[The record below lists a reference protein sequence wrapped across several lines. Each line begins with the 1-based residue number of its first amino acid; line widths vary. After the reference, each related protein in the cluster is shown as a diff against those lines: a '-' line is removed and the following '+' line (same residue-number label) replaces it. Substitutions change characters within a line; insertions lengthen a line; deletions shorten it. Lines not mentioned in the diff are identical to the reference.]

1 MSDGFIVILGYR
13 IRPAL
18 VALIL
23 YEIAM
28 IGFFLLK
35 KCSIG
40 YVDSGKWIRKRRT
53 LLYICLA
60 VLFLWLQ
67 FFNQINETS
76 AEAWFFKVM
85 ERYLKAENFL
95 ALVLIFLTVFGVTF
109 EGNVHQYFEI
119 ILKLARVFSVL
130 FIYGNFLT
138 GLCAYSI
145 PNILLLIIMWIILIA
160 SANCT
165 IIEKNENRTNKQS
178 SYSPKEKYEE
188 LSPNLKN
195 VAKRL
200 LNTIESETSSTYSIC
215 LAGDWGIGKTSI
227 MQGVEQKLKEK
238 IANREQKNGCTQK
251 DGSVIR
257 YEFIHIN
264 ALELDTADSLF
275 LYLFSR
281 IKQILRE
288 QGMYVGVGSTY
299 RKFIGSAIDTI
310 THSSLSLLL
319 EGEIFERNEDYRVQ
333 KKKLSDLI
341 AKAMHSGRI
350 IVVVDDIERCEQKK
364 IREYLFFVKEIASM
378 ERCISVFVTDYSRL
392 VKQIKESDEN
402 THVFLDKFFN
412 YTVHVTSSA
421 VEDVMVQM
429 QKELN
434 QVTAETNIP
443 YLREANIK
451 STLEQFQKKLNSMV
465 QNSSTK
471 DQDIEVEND
480 SNQGEREKK
489 EAPEKEKTTDLK
501 NDTNN
506 SQEEQNNRV
515 RSEVEQRIRLL
526 KKTLIRFQNDTN
538 NTRTIVHICEKMMP
552 YYRVLIE
559 QYQDGHNKRS
569 VSVQQIENYSKQIH
583 LNDIVF
589 FLAYVECCMPLEF
602 GLLAKSCEEY
612 IFNQGKS
619 EEYTKERLEVLVMA
633 QGLLFKGETIVW
645 KRESDIHT
653 DKAVKFVSVLINQ
666 PEKLVEIVDWY
677 ETKIKK
683 EKDLLLRKE
692 FDKINLNWSDLM
704 KSLVQEQKFDFEQE
718 KEEYEQI
725 ISKLI
730 EYLKFKLGNH
740 QITAKEIIES
750 MMLQFQYGFFVSR
763 LGFMKKMEGLI
774 ENYQEEFPL
783 RDQLH
788 GEVTTFK
795 VNYIWAWFSYYI
807 RLVEFVS
814 IDNVDWEENIDSW
827 IYEYL
832 GDDVD
837 TEDFIEKVIDKIQE
851 TAGLECTENTDAMC
865 RLDALT
871 VYLTEKCDSSKTYP
885 EVKYNLSYINCA
897 VEEIKSWIK
906 IENIIIKG
914 PLEPIRQERNFSN
927 IEWYISHFKGRDLRD
942 YETRILFDKFMRFLS
957 SCELKNTE
965 KNRKEI
971 QEVHKVLSK
980 YIQQNQLSNTTY
992 RKIVCDLEK
1001 RMTTNHEAEM

>member
-23 YEIAM
+23 YGIAM

-76 AEAWFFKVM
+76 AEAWLFKVM

-95 ALVLIFLTVFGVTF
+95 ALVLVFLTVFGVTF

-165 IIEKNENRTNKQS
+165 IIEKNENRANKQS

-402 THVFLDKFFN
+402 PHVFLDKFFN

-421 VEDVMVQM
+421 VEDVITQM
-429 QKELN
+429 QVELN
-434 QVTAETNIP
+434 QVTAETNIQ

-451 STLEQFQKKLNSMV
+451 STLEQFQKNLNSMV
-465 QNSSTK
+465 QSISSNE
-471 DQDIEVEND
+471 QDSGVKND
-480 SNQGEREKK
+480 GNHGKSEK
-489 EAPEKEKTTDLK
+489 EAMATKEALVKF
-501 NDTNN
+501 
-506 SQEEQNNRV
+506 QNN
-515 RSEVEQRIRLL
+515 
-526 KKTLIRFQNDTN
+526 TT
-538 NTRTIVHICEKMMP
+538 NTRTIVHICRKLVQ
-552 YYRVLIE
+552 YYRVLRD
-559 QYQDGHNKRS
+559 QYRDRNEKAGASNK
-569 VSVQQIENYSKQIH
+569 QIESYVKQIQ
-583 LNDIVF
+583 LNNIIF

-602 GLLAKSCEEY
+602 GLLAKSCEDY
-612 IFNQGKS
+612 IFDHRRT
-619 EEYTKERLEVLVMA
+619 EEYTEERLEVLVMSR
-633 QGLLFKGETIVW
+633 GLLFKNETLFGEKVG
-645 KRESDIHT
+645 DIHT
-653 DKAVKFVSVLINQ
+653 DKAVEFVSILINQ
-666 PEKLVEIVDWY
+666 PENLLEIVDWY

-683 EKDLLLRKE
+683 AKDLLLAKKFSE
-692 FDKINLNWSDLM
+692 INLDWSELM
-704 KSLVQEQKFDFEQE
+704 KRLLQEQYLDFGEAKSE
-718 KEEYEQI
+718 DKQI
-725 ISKLI
+725 ISGLI
-730 EYLKFKLGNH
+730 EYLKFKLSNN
-740 QITAKEIIES
+740 QITSRDLLEA
-750 MMLQFQYGFFVSR
+750 MMEKHSQKFFVSR
-763 LGFMKKMEGLI
+763 AGFMQEMEELI
-774 ENYQEEFPL
+774 EEYPVVIPMT
-783 RDQLH
+783 DKLH
-788 GEVTTFK
+788 RELGTFK
-795 VNYIWAWFSYYI
+795 ANYIWEWFTYYI
-807 RLVEFVS
+807 RLVEYVSEEEVIWTDS
-814 IDNVDWEENIDSW
+814 IDYW
-827 IYEYL
+827 IHKYF
-832 GDDVD
+832 G
-837 TEDFIEKVIDKIQE
+837 EDFDTGNFIKKAIEKVSTGANLYCIKGEGAID
-851 TAGLECTENTDAMC
+851 
-865 RLDALT
+865 RLRDLT
-871 VYLTEKCDSSKTYP
+871 NYLCEKCCGSELYP
-885 EVKYNLSYINCA
+885 EIKYNLSYIKCA
-897 VEEIKSWIK
+897 PDEISSWIE
-906 IENIIIKG
+906 IENTLTKETIRPESDFSDIKQSI
-914 PLEPIRQERNFSN
+914 LYFEHQDINNYEMSSLFSN
-927 IEWYISHFKGRDLRD
+927 FIRSLEN
-942 YETRILFDKFMRFLS
+942 
-957 SCELKNTE
+957 CELEDTNE
-965 KNRKEI
+965 NRKI
-971 QEVHKVLSK
+971 IRSIHSVLSR
-980 YIQQNQLSNTTY
+980 YLQQHQMNYTKY

-1001 RMTTNHEAEM
+1001 RMTTNYEAEM

>member
-23 YEIAM
+23 YGIAM

-76 AEAWFFKVM
+76 AEAWLFKVM
-85 ERYLKAENFL
+85 DRYLKAENFL
-95 ALVLIFLTVFGVTF
+95 ALVLVFLTVFGVTF

-251 DGSVIR
+251 DDSVIR

-421 VEDVMVQM
+421 VEDVMAQM
-429 QKELN
+429 QMELN
-434 QVTAETNIP
+434 QVTAETNIQ

-465 QNSSTK
+465 QSISSNE
-471 DQDIEVEND
+471 QDSGVKND
-480 SNQGEREKK
+480 GNHGKREKEALATK
-489 EAPEKEKTTDLK
+489 EALVKF
-501 NDTNN
+501 
-506 SQEEQNNRV
+506 QNN
-515 RSEVEQRIRLL
+515 
-526 KKTLIRFQNDTN
+526 TT
-538 NTRTIVHICEKMMP
+538 NTRTIVHICRKLVQ
-552 YYRVLIE
+552 YYRVLRD
-559 QYQDGHNKRS
+559 QYRDRNDKLGASNK
-569 VSVQQIENYSKQIH
+569 QIESYVKQIQ
-583 LNDIVF
+583 LNNIIF

-602 GLLAKSCEEY
+602 GLLAKSCEDY
-612 IFNQGKS
+612 IFDHRRT
-619 EEYTKERLEVLVMA
+619 EEYTEERLEVLVMSR
-633 QGLLFKGETIVW
+633 GLLFKNETLFGEKTG
-645 KRESDIHT
+645 DIHT
-653 DKAVKFVSVLINQ
+653 EKAVEFVSILINQ
-666 PEKLVEIVDWY
+666 PENLLEIVDWY

-683 EKDLLLRKE
+683 AKDLLLAKKFSE
-692 FDKINLNWSDLM
+692 INLDWSELM
-704 KSLVQEQKFDFEQE
+704 KRLFQEQYLDFGEAKSE
-718 KEEYEQI
+718 DKQI
-725 ISKLI
+725 ISGLI
-730 EYLKFKLGNH
+730 EYLKFKLSNN
-740 QITAKEIIES
+740 QITSRDLLEV
-750 MMLQFQYGFFVSR
+750 MMEKHSQKFFVSR
-763 LGFMKKMEGLI
+763 AGFMQEMEELI
-774 ENYQEEFPL
+774 EEYPVVIPMT
-783 RDQLH
+783 DKLH
-788 GEVTTFK
+788 RELGTFK
-795 VNYIWAWFSYYI
+795 ANYIWEWFTYYI
-807 RLVEFVS
+807 RLVEYVS
-814 IDNVDWEENIDSW
+814 KEEVSW
-827 IYEYL
+827 PESINYWTYQYF
-832 GDDVD
+832 G
-837 TEDFIEKVIDKIQE
+837 EDFNTEEFIKEAIEKVSTGANLYCIKGEGAID
-851 TAGLECTENTDAMC
+851 
-865 RLDALT
+865 RLRDLT
-871 VYLTEKCDSSKTYP
+871 NYLCEKCCGSELYP
-885 EVKYNLSYINCA
+885 EIKYNLSYIKCA
-897 VEEIKSWIK
+897 PDEISSWIE
-906 IENIIIKG
+906 IENTLTKETIRPESDFSDIKQSI
-914 PLEPIRQERNFSN
+914 LYFEHQDINNYEMSSLFSN
-927 IEWYISHFKGRDLRD
+927 FIRSLEN
-942 YETRILFDKFMRFLS
+942 
-957 SCELKNTE
+957 CELEDTNE
-965 KNRKEI
+965 NRKI
-971 QEVHKVLSK
+971 IRSIHSVLSR
-980 YIQQNQLSNTTY
+980 YLQQHQMNYTKY